1 MADRSKTVLTL
12 IIGAVVGIG
21 PAYFGYLSSHEELKA
36 KYQQTQDEATG
47 GYAALAASVKELQ
60 ASVMQQH
67 DYIIKL
73 ETHLDDM
80 DKYIVETRAHVGT
93 VGVRPPVAPTTT
105 LKPPAPPERPKFGDL
120 PRDFPDAA
128 MKFAPKR

>member
-93 VGVRPPVAPTTT
+93 AGARPPVAPTTV
-105 LKPPAPPERPKFGDL
+105 LKPLAPPARPKFGDL